1 MGGEEDNEDT
11 DSLLDDEYAA
21 LAARKGRRPLTQR
34 VKLEEEMRWMAQWD
48 KLSGRYF
55 FEDRENPGKPSWE
68 PPEMW
73 ADAFETLPE
82 IAQLLRTSP
91 EEHKAA
97 VTVVRFLKHV
107 IFKKEMARSLRRG
120 HTLRAAQQKAA
131 AERAAATGDGP
142 GGLKSALQRRRE
154 HQEHTQSK
162 KFQKH
167 LDPQTGRFYYL
178 LQPDSQHPK
187 LESTWDKPH
196 KPTPLQPPP
205 RERAAGLAIEAAIR
219 RQQKELQRQE
229 RAVLQR
235 IRMREYEKSV
245 KAERRR
251 MGAAEVSFKYQ
262 YQYHYHRWNYLR
274 VFLVAGVGH
283 VFVDMT

>member
-21 LAARKGRRPLTQR
+21 LAARRPPSAHAARQT
-34 VKLEEEMRWMAQWD
+34 EEEMRWMAQWD

-120 HTLRAAQQKAA
+120 
-131 AERAAATGDGP
+131 P
-142 GGLKSALQRRRE
+142 
-154 HQEHTQSK
+154 
-162 KFQKH
+162 
-167 LDPQTGRFYYL
+167 
-178 LQPDSQHPK
+178 
-187 LESTWDKPH
+187 
-196 KPTPLQPPP
+196 
-205 RERAAGLAIEAAIR
+205 AAG
-219 RQQKELQRQE
+219 
-229 RAVLQR
+229 
-235 IRMREYEKSV
+235 
-245 KAERRR
+245 
-251 MGAAEVSFKYQ
+251 GAAESGGGARGGDGRRSRRPEEASGGASTRSTRSRRSF
-262 YQYHYHRWNYLR
+262 RSTWTRRRGDSTTFCSPTASTRSWRAPGTSPTSLR
-274 VFLVAGVGH
+274 RCSRRRASAPRGSPSRPPSAGSRRSCSARSGPCSSASACGS
-283 VFVDMT
+283 TRRASRRSAGEWARPR